1 MKQVVVMRRIQSRFR
16 DIELRIGMDVTDPR
30 SENPLVGFYSGYS
43 DERNAT
49 IGTVQKVDGR
59 SLTLERKAVNILDF
73 QELWVFTL

>member
-1 MKQVVVMRRIQSRFR
+1 
-16 DIELRIGMDVTDPR
+16 MDVTDPR
-30 SENPLVGFYSGYS
+30 SGNPLVGFYSGYS

-73 QELWVFTL
+73 QELWVFTLLIIGTSRHAEENVCLI